1 MQPAS
6 ADRGCRFFYLPA
18 GFLSGRPL
26 QKAEAFSC
34 ARLKIHVKY
43 KEQAENE
50 KTRKTGKMMRKKI
63 RKAGLAAAVCFI
75 LAVSG
80 FVSGCSGAQTSPETG
95 QESEEQEAP
104 AGENGAEENAQVVD
118 QSTESVSRYAGVYK
132 ARRDMR
138 KALNLTLPGGTDLV
152 RTKVKLTYVLT
163 LREDG
168 SFDLETEDGDE
179 AFLAAKREAT
189 IEIVRSIQAGKLKE
203 AGYSE
208 EQFDEVAGISG
219 FADFEDM
226 VVSTA
231 EKQME
236 ESRSATSYTLS
247 GTFRTQD
254 RLILMT
260 GKNAAGE
267 EENMTLRVRRDGNLN
282 LPLGEQHLMFRKQ
295 EEE

>member
-1 MQPAS
+1 
-6 ADRGCRFFYLPA
+6 
-18 GFLSGRPL
+18 
-26 QKAEAFSC
+26 
-34 ARLKIHVKY
+34 
-43 KEQAENE
+43 
-50 KTRKTGKMMRKKI
+50 MRKKI
-63 RKAGLAAAVCFI
+63 RKAGLAAAVCFTMALSA
-75 LAVSG
+75 LAA
-80 FVSGCSGAQTSPETG
+80 GCGGAQAAPETG
-95 QESEEQEAP
+95 QEIREEEVP
-104 AGENGAEENAQVVD
+104 AGESTAEENAEVVD
-118 QSTESVSRYAGVYK
+118 QNTESVSRYAGVYK

-168 SFDLETEDGDE
+168 TFVLETEDRDE
-179 AFLAAKREAT
+179 AFLASKREAT
-189 IEIVRSIQAGKLKE
+189 IEIVRSIQAAKLKE

-208 EQFDEVAGISG
+208 DQFNEVAGYSG
-219 FADFEDM
+219 YADFEDM

-231 EKQME
+231 EKQLE
-236 ESRSATSYTLS
+236 ESQSTTAFTLS

-267 EENMTLRVRRDGNLN
+267 EENMTMRVRRDGNLN
-282 LPLGEQHLMFRKQ
+282 LPMGEQHLMFKKQ

>member
-1 MQPAS
+1 
-6 ADRGCRFFYLPA
+6 
-18 GFLSGRPL
+18 
-26 QKAEAFSC
+26 
-34 ARLKIHVKY
+34 
-43 KEQAENE
+43 
-50 KTRKTGKMMRKKI
+50 MR
-63 RKAGLAAAVCFI
+63 
-75 LAVSG
+75 
-80 FVSGCSGAQTSPETG
+80 Q
-95 QESEEQEAP
+95 QEAP
-104 AGENGAEENAQVVD
+104 PEETGAEEKAQVVD

-219 FADFEDM
+219 FEDFASTQSDIFLSVPGIEIIGCKEL
-226 VVSTA
+226 VVEVDWVDVDA
-231 EKQME
+231 G
-236 ESRSATSYTLS
+236 RNL
-247 GTFRTQD
+247 GTTD
-254 RLILMT
+254 VI
-260 GKNAAGE
+260 
-267 EENMTLRVRRDGNLN
+267 DG
-282 LPLGEQHLMFRKQ
+282 
-295 EEE
+295 

>member
-1 MQPAS
+1 
-6 ADRGCRFFYLPA
+6 
-18 GFLSGRPL
+18 
-26 QKAEAFSC
+26 
-34 ARLKIHVKY
+34 
-43 KEQAENE
+43 
-50 KTRKTGKMMRKKI
+50 MRKKI
-63 RKAGLAAAVCFI
+63 RKAGLAAAVCFTAA
-75 LAVSG
+75 LSG
-80 FVSGCSGAQTSPETG
+80 FAAGCGGTQTAPEAG
-95 QESEEQEAP
+95 QEIQGEETP
-104 AGENGAEENAQVVD
+104 AEKSAAEENAQVVD

-152 RTKVKLTYVLT
+152 RTKVTLTYALT

-168 SFDLETEDGDE
+168 TFRLETEDRDE
-179 AFLAAKREAT
+179 AFLSAKREAT
-189 IEIVRSIQAGKLKE
+189 IEIVRSIQASKLKE
-203 AGYSE
+203 AGYNE
-208 EQFDEVAGISG
+208 DQFDEVAGISG

-231 EKQME
+231 EKQLE
-236 ESRSATSYTLS
+236 ESGDTTAYTLS

-267 EENMTLRVRRDGNLN
+267 EENMTMRVRRDGNLN

>member
-1 MQPAS
+1 MKKLRKNLLTAATALSMLIGGTACGATICLETEQF
-6 ADRGCRFFYLPA
+6 ADRGGWVVDSQFIDQIGSSFLLAHGIMLP
-18 GFLSGRPL
+18 
-26 QKAEAFSC
+26 
-34 ARLKIHVKY
+34 
-43 KEQAENE
+43 
-50 KTRKTGKMMRKKI
+50 
-63 RKAGLAAAVCFI
+63 I
-75 LAVSG
+75 LALSL
-80 FVSGCSGAQTSPETG
+80 SAAGCGAGEGAQETA
-95 QESEEQEAP
+95 QETQEEAPP
-104 AGENGAEENAQVVD
+104 AGENAAEEGAEVVD
-118 QSTESVSRYAGVYK
+118 QSSESVSRYAGVYK

-226 VVSTA
+226 VISTA

>member
-1 MQPAS
+1 
-6 ADRGCRFFYLPA
+6 
-18 GFLSGRPL
+18 
-26 QKAEAFSC
+26 
-34 ARLKIHVKY
+34 
-43 KEQAENE
+43 
-50 KTRKTGKMMRKKI
+50 MMRKKI

-104 AGENGAEENAQVVD
+104 AGETGAEENAQVVD

-236 ESRSATSYTLS
+236 ENRGATSYTLS